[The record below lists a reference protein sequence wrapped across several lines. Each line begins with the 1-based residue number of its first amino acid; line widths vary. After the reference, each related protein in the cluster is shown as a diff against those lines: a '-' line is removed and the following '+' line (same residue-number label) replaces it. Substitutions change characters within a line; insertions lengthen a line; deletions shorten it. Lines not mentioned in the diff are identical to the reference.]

1 MHMRS
6 GDVEVRKTLPY
17 FPSPSVLRKYN
28 VIEEATFYMFTSYT
42 QICKF
47 FHEII
52 YCKAVP

>member
-6 GDVEVRKTLPY
+6 GDVEVKKTLPY

-28 VIEEATFYMFTSYT
+28 DIEEATFDMFTSYT